1 VMGWIA
7 LGLIGVAVAAALWL
21 LGVSRALWSFIGA
34 GLMLGAT
41 GYAVQGR
48 PGLPGD
54 PVEAFTRPIALDQGL
69 IELRGDMLGR
79 YTGEAAYMV
88 MADGLTRAGNPHAAV
103 QIMLGGVGHAPNN
116 FALWTWL
123 GMAYARHDGGA
134 VSPAARL
141 AFTRAMQLA
150 PNHPAPPFFLGVAL
164 IQSGDFA
171 AARPYWARA
180 LALAPKTI
188 SYRPA
193 IAERLAILDK
203 YLAATKP

>member
-1 VMGWIA
+1 MGWIA
-7 LGLIGVAVAAALWL
+7 LGLIGVLAAVALWL
-21 LGVSRALWSFIGA
+21 FGVARPLWSFIGA

-54 PVEAFTRPIALDQGL
+54 PVEAFARPIALDEAL
-69 IELRGDMLGR
+69 IALRGDMLGR
-79 YTGEAAYMV
+79 YTGEAAYLTL
-88 MADGLTRAGNPHAAV
+88 ADGLTRAGNPRAAV
-103 QIMLGGVGHAPNN
+103 QVMLGGVAYAPKSYV
-116 FALWTWL
+116 LWTWL

-141 AFTRAMQLA
+141 AFEQAMRLA
-150 PNHPAPPFFLGVAL
+150 PRHPAPPFFLGVAL

-180 LALAPKTI
+180 LALTPKGL

-193 IAERLAILDK
+193 IADRLAILDK
-203 YLAATKP
+203 YLAATRP

>member
-1 VMGWIA
+1 MGWIA
-7 LGLIGVAVAAALWL
+7 LGLIGVAAAAALWA
-21 LGVSRALWSFIGA
+21 LGLARPLWSLIGA

-41 GYAVQGR
+41 GYAVQGH
-48 PGLPGD
+48 PGLPGH
-54 PVEAFTRPIALDQGL
+54 PVEAFTRPIAVDPGL
-69 IELRGDMLGR
+69 VELRGDMLGR
-79 YTGEAAYMV
+79 FTGEAAYMV
-88 MADGLTRAGNPHAAV
+88 MADGLTRAGNPRAAV
-103 QIMLGGVGHAPNN
+103 QILRGGVGNAPGN

-123 GMAYARHDGGA
+123 GMAYVQHDGA

-141 AFTRAMQLA
+141 AFQRAMQIA

-164 IQSGDFA
+164 IQSGEFA

-180 LALAPKTI
+180 LALTPKSI
-188 SYRPA
+188 SYWPA